1 MPPHRRGTA
10 KAAEDAWTLAAAL
23 DGVGR
28 RDVAQ
33 ALIQWSQRQIE
44 LGAAA
49 VARSRD
55 AGIRLQNGTWQI
67 GEPLPYGLYRVGD
80 SELTDE

>member
-1 MPPHRRGTA
+1 VGTA

-23 DGVGR
+23 TGVGR
-28 RDVAQ
+28 SDIAQ

-44 LGAAA
+44 LGATA
-49 VARSRD
+49 VARSRE
-55 AGIRLQNGTWQI
+55 AGIRLQSGTWQI

-80 SELTDE
+80 SELADE